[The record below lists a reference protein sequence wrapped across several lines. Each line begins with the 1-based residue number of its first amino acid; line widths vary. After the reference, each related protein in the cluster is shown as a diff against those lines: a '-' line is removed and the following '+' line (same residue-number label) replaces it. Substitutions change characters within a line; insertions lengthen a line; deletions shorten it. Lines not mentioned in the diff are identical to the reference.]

1 MIEIIVLY
9 FLTKEIGKIALAKG
23 LSAGK
28 WKFNLVMAWIAG
40 EMLGIIIGL
49 ALFGKENIFSC
60 ILLALGCAATSY
72 FIIKN
77 YLSKLTDVLSDD
89 DINNIGN

>member
-9 FLTKEIGKIALAKG
+9 FLCKEIGKIAVSKG
-23 LSAGK
+23 LPSGK

-40 EMLGIIIGL
+40 EMIGIIMGFI
-49 ALFGKENIFSC
+49 LFGKENLFSC
-60 ILLALGCAATSY
+60 ILLALGCAASAY

-77 YLSKLTDVLSDD
+77 YLSKLPDVISDD
-89 DINNIGN
+89 DLNNIGS

>member
-9 FLTKEIGKIALAKG
+9 FLCKEIGKIAIAKG
-23 LSAGK
+23 LSAGR
-28 WKFNLVMAWIAG
+28 WKFNLVMGWIAG
-40 EMLGIIIGL
+40 EMLGIIIGFMF
-49 ALFGKENIFSC
+49 FGKENLFSC

-77 YLSKLTDVLSDD
+77 YLSKLPDVISDD
-89 DINNIGN
+89 DLNNIGS

>member
-49 ALFGKENIFSC
+49 ALFGKENLFSC
-60 ILLALGCAATSY
+60 ILLALGCATTAY
-72 FIIKN
+72 FILKN
-77 YLSKLTDVLSDD
+77 YLSKLPDALSDD